1 MIAHLHGRVLERQE
15 ESIVL
20 EVGGVGYDVAT
31 SAATMRAIQH
41 VGAEVSLWIHSH
53 HTQDAGPAL
62 YGFLERDER
71 ALFET
76 LLGVQGVGPK
86 VALAMLSG
94 LPRSELTQAIAGAD
108 IARLMQIRGVGRKT
122 AERLAVELRDKLVP
136 FPVAPTAAALR
147 AGFGAGPGG
156 GPAGAPAA
164 GPGRPGGPRLP
175 PSGARARHRAHGSRG
190 FHRRPRQAGAGRPPP
205 GVSRAPQRDDVA
217 GRTRG
222 HDLTSFRRAAP
233 VW

>member
-156 GPAGAPAA
+156 GPG
-164 GPGRPGGPRLP
+164 GGGPSALPERLQQAQ
-175 PSGARARHRAHGSRG
+175 GALVALGYRLQELEPVIARMDPEASIADLVKQGLAAL
-190 FHRRPRQAGAGRPPP
+190 RR
-205 GVSRAPQRDDVA
+205 V
-217 GRTRG
+217 
-222 HDLTSFRRAAP
+222 
-233 VW
+233 